1 MDEKEQNML
10 YMSELKAKAVCLE
23 IAGLLTELDKDTGYF
38 KQKDATEDVRT
49 RCNLH
54 YQRNLEL
61 LFEGKPRPEGF
72 QTAQAQRPPQEQP
85 HDEPKQEPRD
95 ATLPMKKCIWGLA
108 FGTDAD
114 PELANELAILG
125 LTKFNTTKVFIA
137 YDWAHE
143 FIDRNKKS

>member
-1 MDEKEQNML
+1 MDERESNMIRLGCLRDAVATVDIEQRNGFF
-10 YMSELKAKAVCLE
+10 K
-23 IAGLLTELDKDTGYF
+23 TKDN
-38 KQKDATEDVRT
+38 TEDVPT
-49 RCNLH
+49 RINLY
-54 YQRNLEL
+54 YQKYLEL
-61 LFEGKPRPEGF
+61 ISEGKPRPEGF

-137 YDWAHE
+137 YEWAHE
-143 FIDRNKKS
+143 FIDRNKKA